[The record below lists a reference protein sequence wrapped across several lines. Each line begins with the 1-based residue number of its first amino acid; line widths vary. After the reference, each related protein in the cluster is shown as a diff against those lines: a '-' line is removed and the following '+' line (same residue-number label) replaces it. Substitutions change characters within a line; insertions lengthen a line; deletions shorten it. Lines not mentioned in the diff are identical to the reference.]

1 MQLFEDGRLK
11 LKDREQL
18 RKTSSSTPEPAILKL
33 QGTPH
38 DLEPEAVVPSSSTG
52 TTISTSAKGKRK
64 RNNDTKVKKCYI
76 RHDVLTLLFSH

>member
-1 MQLFEDGRLK
+1 MQRFEDGRLK
-11 LKDREQL
+11 LKGRERL
-18 RKTSSSTPEPAILKL
+18 RETSSSTPEPAILEL

-52 TTISTSAKGKRK
+52 TTTSAKGKRK

-76 RHDVLTLLFSH
+76 RYDVLTLLFSH